1 MQDTYSLEILSKP
14 REELFDGRVQFQILP
29 RPRHGVLMLEFYN
42 ILRSKIPA
50 PYKVFTDCIKIEKN
64 EATRVQPD
72 LTVIGDFTKF
82 NRAGNYAGVPQL
94 VVEIWCPSN
103 RRDERREKLALYEAM
118 GVPEFW
124 SIDYN
129 TGGFVQY
136 YYKDGKYAIGKD
148 IIVYNQHE
156 YSSLSELDLGLDD
169 YNTMVR
175 LKCFPNVEVNLL
187 DCFVP
192 MHNFV
197 F

>member
-1 MQDTYSLEILSKP
+1 MNESYNLDLLPKP

-50 PYKVFTDCIKIEKN
+50 PFKVFTDCIKIEKN
-64 EATRVQPD
+64 DSTIVQPD
-72 LTVIGDFTKF
+72 LSIIGDFTRF
-82 NRAGNYAGVPQL
+82 NRAGNYAGAPPL
-94 VVEIWCPSN
+94 VAEIWAPGN
-103 RRDERREKLALYEAM
+103 RRDERREKLALYESM
-118 GVPEFW
+118 GVAEFW

-136 YYKDGKYAIGKD
+136 YFKDGKYVIGKD
-148 IIVYNQHE
+148 IIVYNQQE
-156 YSSLSELDLGLDD
+156 YSSLSELDLCLED
-169 YNTMVR
+169 YDTLVR
-175 LKCFPNVEVNLL
+175 LKSFPNVEINLL

-192 MHNFV
+192 MQNFI